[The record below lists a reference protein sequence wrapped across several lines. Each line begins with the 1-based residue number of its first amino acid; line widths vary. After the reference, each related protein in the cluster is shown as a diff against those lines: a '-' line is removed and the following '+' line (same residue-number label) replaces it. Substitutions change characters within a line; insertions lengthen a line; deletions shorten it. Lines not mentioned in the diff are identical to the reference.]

1 MKKNKSIIILSV
13 PVVIALIA
21 ITVLMVNAST
31 TEENIMTG
39 IVETT
44 EVDVASKIP
53 GRVDTVLVAEG
64 DIVKKGQILA
74 RLESKELDAKL
85 EQARGM
91 MNAAK
96 SKMDMAHN
104 GARPE
109 EKEAVEKLYFQSKH
123 QFELAE
129 KTWTRIQ
136 SLYNDNVISTQEKD
150 QVEFQYKA
158 AKEQMDAA
166 KAKFEM
172 VLKGARYEEING
184 AEALYYQAQ
193 SGFNE
198 ALAYHQELELI
209 APITGEISKRITDAG
224 EIIASGYP
232 LFTLCDPNDSWIVL
246 QVKEDQMAGIKKGN
260 KFTGIVPALGNKKIN
275 LIVSYISSMGDF
287 ASWKPTHQKGEF
299 DIKTFEIRLRPEEP
313 VDGLRAGMTVNITL
327 K

>member
-13 PVVIALIA
+13 PVIIAVIAIVVLIA
-21 ITVLMVNAST
+21 NASSP
-31 TEENIMTG
+31 EENFITG
-39 IVETT
+39 IIETT
-44 EVDVASKIP
+44 DVDVASKIP
-53 GRVDTVLVAEG
+53 GRIDTIFVSEG
-64 DIVKKGQILA
+64 DMVKKGQVLA

-109 EKEAVEKLYFQSKH
+109 EKAAVEKLYFQSKH

-136 SLYNDNVISTQEKD
+136 SLYNDKVISTQEKD

-166 KAKFEM
+166 KAKYEM
-172 VLKGARYEEING
+172 VIKGARYEEING
-184 AEALYYQAQ
+184 ADALFYQAQ

-198 ALAYHQELELI
+198 AMAYHQELELI
-209 APITGEISKRITDAG
+209 APITGEVSKKITDAG

-232 LFTLCDPNDSWIVL
+232 LFTISDLNDNWVVL
-246 QVKEDQMAGIKKGN
+246 QIKEDQMAEIKKGK
-260 KFTGIVPALGNKKIN
+260 KFTGIVPALGNLKVDFY
-275 LIVSYISSMGDF
+275 VSYISSMADF

-299 DIKTFEIRLRPEEP
+299 DIKTFEVRLRPATP
-313 VDGLRAGMTVNITL
+313 VDGLRAGMTVNVTL